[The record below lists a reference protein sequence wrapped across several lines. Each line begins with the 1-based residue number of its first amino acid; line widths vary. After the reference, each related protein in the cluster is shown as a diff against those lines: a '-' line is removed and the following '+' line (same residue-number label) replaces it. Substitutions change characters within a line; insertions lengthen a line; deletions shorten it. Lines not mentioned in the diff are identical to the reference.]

1 MWRRGHG
8 CNADGGSGKDGVETD
23 SLAED
28 VSSSVSSGSVCQ
40 NPSVQACLADGTAW
54 TVCRKTVAVSRMTS
68 NWKMVRR
75 IISEKT
81 LRVF

>member
-8 CNADGGSGKDGVETD
+8 CNADAGSGKDGVETD

-54 TVCRKTVAVSRMTS
+54 TVWRKTVTVSRMTS
-68 NWKMVRR
+68 NWKIVRR

>member
-1 MWRRGHG
+1 MWCCGHG

-54 TVCRKTVAVSRMTS
+54 TVWRKTVAVSRMAS
-68 NWKMVRR
+68 NWKIVRR

-81 LRVF
+81 LKVF

>member
-8 CNADGGSGKDGVETD
+8 CNADGGSGMDGVETV

-40 NPSVQACLADGTAW
+40 KPSVQACLADGTAW
-54 TVCRKTVAVSRMTS
+54 TAWRKTVAVSRIAN

-75 IISEKT
+75 IISEKSVE
-81 LRVF
+81 VF